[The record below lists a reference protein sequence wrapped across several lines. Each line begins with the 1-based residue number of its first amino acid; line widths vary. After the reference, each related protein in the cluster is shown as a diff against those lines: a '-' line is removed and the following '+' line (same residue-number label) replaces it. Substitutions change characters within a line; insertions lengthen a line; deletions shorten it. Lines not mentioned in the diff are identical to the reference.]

1 MASKSPWR
9 YLLNIPAQVVQV
21 LVVGSIFVTLMVP
34 LGFPVAVTDKTQRG
48 FDYIESLQPGD
59 VAFFHMAY
67 GAGGITNYAPA
78 TSSHTVHL
86 ARQGCKC
93 IYYASVVDGPEI
105 WEKLY
110 NRWVLPTLAAE
121 GISWVYGEDYV
132 FLGFIT
138 GRETTFAALMADIRE
153 AKPTDW
159 EGTPLDNLPLMSTV
173 NSAADLKLVTTY
185 TGGQDTVDGWVRQA
199 YTRYGVEVIAT
210 VVSTITPSTMSYWLA
225 GQVVGLQNDVV
236 GAAEYES
243 LVGVKYMATQI
254 MDVLSLAQT
263 IVLVFMIIGN
273 VGTIGTWLTTRMV
286 SPEVEE

>member
-1 MASKSPWR
+1 M
-9 YLLNIPAQVVQV
+9 
-21 LVVGSIFVTLMVP
+21 
-34 LGFPVAVTDKTQRG
+34 
-48 FDYIESLQPGD
+48 
-59 VAFFHMAY
+59 HMAY

-86 ARQGCKC
+86 ARQGCKVV
-93 IYYASVVDGPEI
+93 YYASVVDGPDI
-105 WEKLY
+105 WERLY
-110 NRWVLPTLAAE
+110 SKWVIPTLAAE
-121 GISWVYGEDYV
+121 GIPWVYGEDYV

-153 AKPTDW
+153 AKPTDYQ
-159 EGTPLDNLPLMSTV
+159 GTPLDDLPLMATV
-173 NSAADLKLVTTY
+173 NSAADLKLVTCY

-225 GQVVGLQNDVV
+225 GQVIGLQNDVV

-243 LVGVKYMATQI
+243 LTGLKYMATSI
-254 MDVLSLAQT
+254 MDVLSLSQT
-263 IVLVFMIIGN
+263 IVLVYMIIGN

-286 SPEVEE
+286 SPEVRE